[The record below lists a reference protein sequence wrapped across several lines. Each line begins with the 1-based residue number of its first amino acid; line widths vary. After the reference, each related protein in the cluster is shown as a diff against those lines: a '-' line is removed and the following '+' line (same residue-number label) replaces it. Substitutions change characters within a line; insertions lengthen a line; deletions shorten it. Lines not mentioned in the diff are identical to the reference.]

1 MDNFKVYFRK
11 AKMVYIYIDESGVFE
26 PDKEDKSRWI
36 IQAGFATRDESWAK
50 NNNGEFKEA
59 LVDIVKRN
67 GLSDVLPHAADFKSM
82 GEGSSGM
89 AAYFEIL
96 AVVKRMQ
103 LEVFCWKSK
112 SSAIVDNFMGDHH
125 GFRTQFFQAGLVEL
139 SLVEDQVIVYT
150 DNTFDSAY
158 LYWKR
163 LEKSGYRD
171 ADISAT
177 QEYLRLENTY
187 REAIKKF
194 GGFEKL
200 SSGGQ
205 EKYGQNLKDP
215 KFREYLHNYLD
226 SKLTKAH
233 FGRPP
238 EKRRELQELAD
249 FKIKAYD
256 SKLVRDEFE
265 KAINAL
271 IGGRLLALGRKDIAS
286 YSRLKLFVLPKEER
300 NFGVIAADFISNA
313 IFSKLEKGNASG
325 YDIIRDCISWD
336 RNWTD
341 LI

>member
-1 MDNFKVYFRK
+1 ML
-11 AKMVYIYIDESGVFE
+11 YIYIDESGVFE
-26 PDKEDKSRWI
+26 PEKGDKSRWI

-59 LVDIVKRN
+59 FVDIVKRN

-82 GEGSSGM
+82 GEGSRGM
-89 AAYFEIL
+89 AAYLEIL
-96 AVVKRMQ
+96 SVVKRMQ

-112 SSAIVDNFMGDHH
+112 SSAIVNNFMGDHH

-139 SLVEDQVIVYT
+139 SLVEDPVIVYT

-163 LEKSGYRD
+163 LDKSGYND
-171 ADISAT
+171 ADVSAT
-177 QEYLRLENTY
+177 QRYLSLEN
-187 REAIKKF
+187 RHRDAIKRF

-200 SSGGQ
+200 SNGGQ
-205 EKYGQNLKDP
+205 EKYARDLKDRS
-215 KFREYLHNYLD
+215 FLEYFHDYLD
-226 SKLTKAH
+226 SKLTKRYYGH
-233 FGRPP
+233 PP
-238 EKRRELQELAD
+238 QERRELRELAD

-325 YDIIRDCISWD
+325 YDIIRDCIAWD